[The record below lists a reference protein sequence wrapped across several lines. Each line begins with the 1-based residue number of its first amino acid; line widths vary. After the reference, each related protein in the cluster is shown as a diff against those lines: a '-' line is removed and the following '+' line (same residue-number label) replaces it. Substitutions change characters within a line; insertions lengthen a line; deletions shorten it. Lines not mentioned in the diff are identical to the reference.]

1 MKKKIPKPRKQI
13 KNDTALSISEQMIMI
28 RAPKQIEQTE
38 LYKKSALCER
48 DILIE
53 SPELDKIIKSNSA
66 GAAKISGKAYVS
78 DLLRPGKD
86 VLDFTIDS
94 DNGKKI
100 SINFYFI
107 RKKCLGCGKIK
118 IVRIPRRIINDP
130 DAKAILKEL
139 IVVCCPG
146 IESAQGIHIAQSAV
160 GRDIKEGLLIRQFGF
175 DVFDLGDKRVA
186 EAHENI

>member
-13 KNDTALSISEQMIMI
+13 KNDTALSISEQVVMIQ
-28 RAPKQIEQTE
+28 APRQIKQTE

-53 SPELDKIIKSNSA
+53 SPEFDKIIKGNNA
-66 GAAKISGKAYVS
+66 GATKISGKAYVS

-86 VLDFTIDS
+86 VLDFTINS

-107 RKKCLGCGKIK
+107 RKKCLGCRKIK
-118 IVRIPRRIINDP
+118 IVRIPSRIINDP

-139 IVVCCPG
+139 IVVCCPDV
-146 IESAQGIHIAQSAV
+146 ESAKGIHVAQSAV
-160 GRDIKEGLLIRQFGF
+160 GHDVKEGLLIRQFGF